1 MMHQVYKTLP
11 DDRPITSIHVVED
24 PDKCPPGFFVVSRTH
39 DQDSDADL
47 WREGRLLGRRVTR
60 YLCLSKSEGIADY
73 IVETVVVTNEKEI
86 PPDGYSVL
94 TRTADSEQRAWRK
107 RQLCYK
113 LSKPSLAKSIVTDII
128 ILSRM
133 KRAPEGFS
141 LAGDINGVTICYK
154 CGSIN
159 NEQANK
165 PISPSQLKYSIT
177 PTQNS
182 AQSPPPVPP
191 RYPKPALNGVAYQPA
206 PVESPSLD
214 YMQISLKP
222 SRPAPKPPGNL
233 GESVS
238 PGKYA
243 TIATYSGLE
252 GVPFILSSSILML
265 PDGLSA
271 QLPVIKS
278 KTKYQLDQEYHYD
291 FRIERQT

>member
-60 YLCLSKSEGIADY
+60 YLCLSKTEGIADY
-73 IVETVVVTNEKEI
+73 IVETVIVINEKEL

-94 TRTADSEQRAWRK
+94 TRTADSELRAWRK

-113 LSKPSLAKSIVTDII
+113 LSKPSLAKSVVTDII
-128 ILSRM
+128 VLSRM

-141 LAGDINGVTICYK
+141 LAGDINGVTVCYK

-159 NEQANK
+159 KEGSKA
-165 PISPSQLKYSIT
+165 ISPSQLKYSLT
-177 PTQNS
+177 PDST

-191 RYPKPALNGVAYQPA
+191 RYPKSSVNGVAYPSV
-206 PVESPSLD
+206 PIESPSLD
-214 YMQISLKP
+214 YSNHVGLKP
-222 SRPAPKPPGNL
+222 SRPAPKPPSTS
-233 GESVS
+233 ETQTS

-243 TIATYSGLE
+243 TIAAYSGLE

-265 PDGLSA
+265 PEGSLS

-278 KTKYQLDQEYHYD
+278 KSKYQIDQEYHYD